1 MRIICT
7 TAPIMGK
14 IMNII
19 TNTAQNGWLS
29 RNFSR
34 LSDTGEI
41 YGYIIRVSRRMSARM
56 PGDNSA

>member
-1 MRIICT
+1 
-7 TAPIMGK
+7 MGK

-34 LSDTGEI
+34 LSDTSEI